1 MIQVKAKDIMTSEV
15 ITVKKD
21 TPIEDIAKI
30 LIEKRISGVVVVDD
44 ENKVV
49 GVVSETDIVKKEKN
63 IKVPSFIT
71 ILQGVV
77 FLDSIKEMEEDIKR
91 VAAYKA
97 EDIMSSDVLT
107 VNEKD
112 DLEYV
117 ANLMIE
123 KSINRVPVVD
133 DTKTLKGIICRYDI
147 IKSMFSR

>member
-1 MIQVKAKDIMTSEV
+1 MKAKDIMTCDV
-15 ITVKKD
+15 ISVKKD
-21 TPIEDIAKI
+21 TPIENIAKI
-30 LIEKRISGVVVVDD
+30 LIEKRISGVPVVDE

-77 FLDSIKEMEEDIKR
+77 FLESIKNMEEDIKR

-97 EDIMSSDVLT
+97 EDIMSDDVLT
-107 VNEKD
+107 VNEED
-112 DLEYV
+112 DLEYI

-133 DTKTLKGIICRYDI
+133 DERKIKGIICRYDI
-147 IKSMFSR
+147 IKSMFNR

>member
-1 MIQVKAKDIMTSEV
+1 MKAKDIMTSEV